1 MMKGFSVGTIYTV
14 WLLYWK
20 FYLDLTHGPALVF
33 TPSSPILKTSNGK
46 TNITFS
52 LLVPKV
58 QYRTHKKS
66 NTRNSSRAAVQV
78 NKFFLTGDDRTA
90 RRREGDCWCSTHFF
104 SFCRFEL
111 LAYHE
116 FSSSHWASF
125 NTQGWRLSSS
135 RAVAASPERVAK
147 CNRFEENLFLKK
159 RKNALVEWM
168 RFYSETPVT
177 SSLLKLPW
185 DKISALVKENEKLRQ
200 L

>member
-33 TPSSPILKTSNGK
+33 TLPLPILKTSNGTTK
-46 TNITFS
+46 ITFS

-58 QYRTHKKS
+58 QYHTHKNS
-66 NTRNSSRAAVQV
+66 NTQNSSRDAV
-78 NKFFLTGDDRTA
+78 NKFVWLEMKGQ
-90 RRREGDCWCSTHFF
+90 REEEKGTVDVQPIFF
-104 SFCRFEL
+104 SFCKFEL
-111 LAYHE
+111 LACQE
-116 FSSSHWASF
+116 FCSSHWASF

-135 RAVAASPERVAK
+135 RAVAASSERVAK

-159 RKNALVEWM
+159 RKKASGEWM

-185 DKISALVKENEKLRQ
+185 DKISPFVKENEKLRE